1 MFLFLLSDTAAVV
14 KIPFHHTITFLF
26 KSQNR
31 SARVTESSFSCLPS
45 LSFCLKKKREGTEAC
60 SNRFNNLAAN
70 CQKVFQ
76 GFHAIEPG
84 ERNLFPYS
92 SPQPSIIQLLEA
104 VFVVFGFFFFCTLN
118 CTGLPTNRCQP
129 GRAVAEVPDGEGK
142 GLNCRK
148 MREVCGRV
156 GSCSSVPCCW
166 LHTEAPSYD
175 GVTAPDCLDLDMDL
189 KPLAVSTKGGM

>member
-31 SARVTESSFSCLPS
+31 SARVTESSFSRLPS

-76 GFHAIEPG
+76 GSHAIEPG

-104 VFVVFGFFFFCTLN
+104 VFVVFFSAHLIAQVSQQISASPGEWWLRSLMGKGRGRAAGRCGR
-118 CTGLPTNRCQP
+118 CTGGWDP
-129 GRAVAEVPDGEGK
+129 
-142 GLNCRK
+142 
-148 MREVCGRV
+148 
-156 GSCSSVPCCW
+156 
-166 LHTEAPSYD
+166 
-175 GVTAPDCLDLDMDL
+175 TAPFPIVGRIQ
-189 KPLAVSTKGGM
+189 KPQVTMGLQLLTA

>member
-31 SARVTESSFSCLPS
+31 SARVTESSFSRLPS

-76 GFHAIEPG
+76 GSHAIEPG

-104 VFVVFGFFFFCTLN
+104 VFVVFFFCTLN
-118 CTGLPTNRCQP
+118 CTGLPTNQCQP
-129 GRAVAEVPDGEGK
+129 GRVMAEVPNGEGK
-142 GLNCRK
+142 GPSCRK
-148 MREVCGRV
+148 MREVHGRV
-156 GSCSSVPCCW
+156 GSHSSPSYCRP
-166 LHTEAPSYD
+166 HTEAPSYD